1 MSVIAIYRF
10 RGTFQVKSE
19 HEAEFPGGVERDG
32 MLFLRQAADER
43 SDAAASTALA
53 TYDVADAAILGYGL
67 LKMEVLE
74 LDEYKD
80 FAAQH
85 EKALR
90 EGSALVYYP
99 S

>member
-10 RGTFQVKSE
+10 RATFQVKSQ
-19 HEAEFPGGVERDG
+19 HQAEFPAGVERDG

-43 SDAAASTALA
+43 SDAAAGAELA
-53 TYDVADAAILGYGL
+53 RYEVADAAILGYGL
-67 LKMEVLE
+67 LKVEVLE

-90 EGSALVYYP
+90 EGSALVYYQG
-99 S
+99 